1 MKVTTKSGSVYE
13 IDQNLCRK
21 YDNTGRLVDTFKVF
35 NMKPIP
41 LHVDSMIDVFVAPEG
56 EPTVGQRLFL
66 AGLGPWWLSTEVVKV
81 EL

>member
-1 MKVTTKSGSVYE
+1 MKVTTKTGSVYL

-21 YDNTGRLVDTFKVF
+21 YDSNNNLVDTFKVF
-35 NMKPIP
+35 NLKPIP
-41 LHVDSMIDVFVAPEG
+41 LDVDSMIDVYIAPEG

-66 AGLGPWWLSTEVVKV
+66 TGFGSWWLSTEVVKV